1 MKPPITIKI
10 KTDGNEL
17 KFIEE
22 KKGFYYFKYTKSKT
36 KKGEILSLNEEQLNK
51 ILKHNEQV

>member
-17 KFIEE
+17 TFVEE
-22 KKGFYYFKYTKSKT
+22 KKGLYYFKYTKSKT
-36 KKGEILSLNEEQLNK
+36 KKGEILPLTEEQVNQ
-51 ILKHNEQV
+51 ILKHNE